1 MRKCHLF
8 IFAVAVSSL
17 ALSADVPVRA
27 PSVYDMYHLWP
38 RHCQLRQQMID
49 ALKRGDVKTMESV
62 CRSALEIMPT
72 DATWR
77 YNLACALAYRETPD
91 LALAELDKAIEAGF
105 RDADAIAK
113 DGDLSRIA
121 KDPRFAK
128 LVEKARELK
137 GKPVEGRP
145 DHKPAEAP
153 AGSTI
158 TINETNIVW
167 NFDSGVFEA
176 LVKLGDPKQPLPTL
190 AARYSASKPTS
201 PERPYVAAWLSGG
214 SGAGNTGDLYVN
226 RDGGH
231 SMLALGD
238 FPNITSI
245 QYDAQARARKL
256 NVDIP
261 NTLFGTTPVFG
272 NISRGRTKGAFWRS
286 MARVSFTDPGIATRM
301 DLFYRN
307 NQFWVIP
314 SVNDVGKPEL
324 NIDDAFPAN
333 APFQFV
339 SLGASWSDQPFL
351 RAALA
356 ASASFRVPTKQALV
370 RRHLMAPTLQWL
382 LRSTQ
387 KGIASEDDY
396 LSPSAHPSAFDAKRL
411 DAAEIVKRAHELK
424 MEEIPPAVSLALIN
438 SRLFPIR
445 FPEPGRDYPDTLSE
459 LLFAT
464 PSAISMILRAPDG
477 ERTYLVRAQTFPEPD
492 PTAVFAWRV
501 VHGPADAVKISPP
514 LGETIN
520 GPENGFAQIKIDRRH
535 LTNRI
540 DVACFAKSTHTKF
553 GAPSIISF
561 FPIPQEKRTYRP
573 DGQIAAI
580 DYTNPDR
587 LYSDPA
593 VALPRHWTD
602 TYDYTPDGKP
612 LGFTRSYN
620 GEASASFTAKGERI
634 VERNPDG
641 TPKKLVRVKYTP
653 RGTGDAIQPVELT
666 YLDDGEPY
674 EASK

>member
-1 MRKCHLF
+1 MRKYRLLVL
-8 IFAVAVSSL
+8 ALTLGSL
-17 ALSADVPVRA
+17 AAPADATKRA
-27 PSVYDMYHLWP
+27 QCVYDMYHVWP
-38 RHCQLRQQMID
+38 RHCQLRQDLVGAIRSGD
-49 ALKRGDVKTMESV
+49 AKMMESV
-62 CRSALEIMPT
+62 CRSALEIMPA

-77 YNLACALAYRETPD
+77 YNLACALAYRDTPD
-91 LALAELDKAIEAGF
+91 LALAELDKAIDDGF

-113 DGDLSRIA
+113 DGDLARIA
-121 KDPRFAK
+121 KDPRFAR
-128 LVEKARELK
+128 LVEKARALK
-137 GKPVEGRP
+137 GKPVDGQP
-145 DHKPAEAP
+145 DHKPATAP

-167 NFDSGVFEA
+167 NFDAGVFNA
-176 LVKLGDPKQPLPTL
+176 LVKVDEPGQPLPIL

-231 SMLALGD
+231 SMLAVGD
-238 FPNITSI
+238 FPNLTSI
-245 QYDAQARARKL
+245 QYDAQAKARNL
-256 NVDIP
+256 HLDIP
-261 NTLFGTTPVFG
+261 NTLFGSVPVFG
-272 NISRGRTKGAFWRS
+272 NLSRGRTKGAFWRS
-286 MARVSFTDPGIATRM
+286 MARISFTDPGIAARM

-307 NQFWVIP
+307 NQFWVLP
-314 SVNDVGKPEL
+314 SVNDVARPDLG
-324 NIDDAFPAN
+324 IDDAFPAN

-339 SLGASWSDQPFL
+339 SFGASWSDQPFI

-356 ASASFRVPTKQALV
+356 ASASFRLPAKQAIV
-370 RRHLMAPTLQWL
+370 RRHLLAPTMQWL
-382 LRSTQ
+382 LRRTQ
-387 KGIASEDDY
+387 KGVNTEEDY
-396 LSPSAHPSAFDAKRL
+396 LSPSAHPTAFDAKRL
-411 DAAEIVKRAHELK
+411 DVVELVKRAHELK
-424 MEEIPPAVSLALIN
+424 MEEVPPAVSLALVN
-438 SRLFPIR
+438 SRLYPIKFPA
-445 FPEPGRDYPDTLSE
+445 PGRDYPDTLSE

-477 ERTYLVRAQTFPEPD
+477 ERTYLLRAQTFPETD

-501 VHGPADAVKISPP
+501 VHGPADAVKISAP
-514 LGETIN
+514 LGEPLN
-520 GPENGFAQIKIDRRH
+520 GPESGFAQITIDRRQ

-540 DVACFAKSTHTKF
+540 DVACFAKSAHTTF
-553 GAPSIISF
+553 GAPAIISF

-587 LYSDPA
+587 VYSDPA

-641 TPKKLVRVKYTP
+641 SPKKLVRVKYTP

-666 YLDDGEPY
+666 YIDDGEPY
-674 EASK
+674 EAKK

>member
-1 MRKCHLF
+1 MKKYQIL
-8 IFAVAVSSL
+8 ALALALGSL
-17 ALSADVPVRA
+17 AMAADEARPA
-27 PSVYDMYHLWP
+27 PCVYDMYHIWP
-38 RHCQLRQQMID
+38 RHCQLRQELIG
-49 ALKRGDVKTMESV
+49 AIRRGDIKTMESI
-62 CRSALEIMPT
+62 CRSALDLMPA

-91 LALAELDKAIEAGF
+91 LALAELDKAIDAGF
-105 RDADAIAK
+105 RDADAISK
-113 DGDLSRIA
+113 DGDLARIA

-128 LVEKARELK
+128 LVAKARELK
-137 GKPVEGRP
+137 GKPVVGQP

-176 LVKLGDPKQPLPTL
+176 FVKVGEPKQSLPSL

-231 SMLALGD
+231 SMLAVGD
-238 FPNITSI
+238 FPNLTSI
-245 QYDAQARARKL
+245 QYDAQAKARKL
-256 NVDIP
+256 HLDIP
-261 NTLFGTTPVFG
+261 TTLFGSTPVFG
-272 NISRGRTKGAFWRS
+272 NLSRGRTKGAFWRS
-286 MARVSFTDPGIATRM
+286 MARVSFTDPGIAARM

-307 NQFWVIP
+307 NQFWVLP
-314 SVNDVGKPEL
+314 SVNDIARPDL

-339 SLGASWSDQPFL
+339 SLGISWSDQPFL

-356 ASASFRVPTKQALV
+356 ASASFRLPTKQAIV
-370 RRHLMAPTLQWL
+370 RRHLLAPTLQWL
-382 LRSTQ
+382 LRRTQ
-387 KGIASEDDY
+387 KGIGSEDDY
-396 LSPSAHPSAFDAKRL
+396 LSPSAHPTAFDVKRL
-411 DAAEIVKRAHELK
+411 DAAELVKRAHELK
-424 MEEIPPAVSLALIN
+424 MEEVPPAVSLSLIN
-438 SRLFPIR
+438 SRLYPIK

-459 LLFAT
+459 VLFVT

-477 ERTYLVRAQTFPEPD
+477 ERTYLLRAQTFPEPD

-501 VHGPADAVKISPP
+501 VHGPADAVKISAP

-520 GPENGFAQIKIDRRH
+520 GPENGFAQITIDRRH

-540 DVACFAKSTHTKF
+540 DVACFAQSTHTTF

-587 LYSDPA
+587 VYSDPA
-593 VALPRHWTD
+593 IALPRHWTD

-612 LGFTRSYN
+612 LGFTRRYN
-620 GEASASFTAKGERI
+620 GEASASFTVKGERI

-674 EASK
+674 EAKK

>member
-1 MRKCHLF
+1 MKKYQIL
-8 IFAVAVSSL
+8 ALALALGSL
-17 ALSADVPVRA
+17 AMAADEAKRA
-27 PSVYDMYHLWP
+27 PCVYDMYHIWP
-38 RHCQLRQQMID
+38 RHCQLRQELIG
-49 ALKRGDVKTMESV
+49 ALRRGDVKTMESI
-62 CRSALEIMPT
+62 CRSALELMPS

-91 LALAELDKAIEAGF
+91 LALAELDKAIDAGF
-105 RDADAIAK
+105 RDADAISK
-113 DGDLSRIA
+113 DGDLARIA
-121 KDPRFAK
+121 KEPRFAE
-128 LVEKARELK
+128 LVAKARRLR
-137 GKPVEGRP
+137 GAPVAGQP
-145 DHKPAEAP
+145 LHLPAIVP
-153 AGSTI
+153 AGGTI

-176 LVKLGDPKQPLPTL
+176 FVKVGEPKQSLPSL

-231 SMLALGD
+231 SMLAVGD
-238 FPNITSI
+238 FPNLTSI
-245 QYDAQARARKL
+245 QYDAQAKARKL
-256 NVDIP
+256 HLDIP
-261 NTLFGTTPVFG
+261 TTLFGSTPVFG
-272 NISRGRTKGAFWRS
+272 NLSRGRTKGAFWRS
-286 MARVSFTDPGIATRM
+286 MARVSFTDPGIAARM

-307 NQFWVIP
+307 NQFWVLP
-314 SVNDVGKPEL
+314 SVNDIARPDL

-339 SLGASWSDQPFL
+339 SLGISWSDQPFL

-356 ASASFRVPTKQALV
+356 ASASFRLPTKQAIV
-370 RRHLMAPTLQWL
+370 RRRLLAPTLQWL
-382 LRSTQ
+382 LRRTQ
-387 KGIASEDDY
+387 KGIGSEDDY
-396 LSPSAHPSAFDAKRL
+396 LSPSAHPTAFDVKRL
-411 DAAEIVKRAHELK
+411 DAAELVKRAHELK
-424 MEEIPPAVSLALIN
+424 MEEVPPAVSLSLIN
-438 SRLFPIR
+438 SRLYPIK

-459 LLFAT
+459 VLFVT

-477 ERTYLVRAQTFPEPD
+477 ERTYLLRAQTFPEPD

-520 GPENGFAQIKIDRRH
+520 GPENGFAQITIDRRH

-540 DVACFAKSTHTKF
+540 DVACFAQSTHTTF

-580 DYTNPDR
+580 DYINPDR
-587 LYSDPA
+587 VYSDPA

-620 GEASASFTAKGERI
+620 GEASASFTVKGERI

-674 EASK
+674 EAKK

>member
-1 MRKCHLF
+1 MRKHSILA
-8 IFAVAVSSL
+8 FAL
-17 ALSADVPVRA
+17 AFGAMALPAAGTPARA
-27 PSVYDMYHLWP
+27 PSVYDMAQVWP
-38 RHCQLRQQMID
+38 RHCQLRQDLIG
-49 ALKRGDVKTMESV
+49 AIRRGDIKSMESI
-62 CRSALEIMPT
+62 CRSALELMPA

-77 YNLACALAYRETPD
+77 YNLACALAYREKPD

-113 DGDLSRIA
+113 DGDLARIA
-121 KDPRFAK
+121 KEPRFAE
-128 LVEKARELK
+128 LLSKARALK
-137 GKPVEGRP
+137 GKPVEGQP
-145 DHKPAEAP
+145 VHKPATAP
-153 AGSTI
+153 AGGTI

-167 NFDSGVFEA
+167 NFDAGVFNA
-176 LVKLGDPKQPLPTL
+176 SVKVGDPKQPLPSL
-190 AARYSASKPTS
+190 AAKYSASKPTS

-231 SMLALGD
+231 SMLAVGD
-238 FPNITSI
+238 FPNLTSI
-245 QYDAQARARKL
+245 RYDAQAKARSL
-256 NVDIP
+256 HLDIP

-314 SVNDVGKPEL
+314 AVNDVGKPE
-324 NIDDAFPAN
+324 IGDVFPAN

-339 SLGASWSDQPFL
+339 SLGISWSDQPFL

-356 ASASFRVPTKQALV
+356 ASASFRLSTKQAMV

-382 LRSTQ
+382 LRRTQ
-387 KGIASEDDY
+387 KGIGSEDDY
-396 LSPSAHPSAFDAKRL
+396 LSPSAHPTAFDAKRL
-411 DAAEIVKRAHELK
+411 DPAELVKRAHELK
-424 MEEIPPAVSLALIN
+424 MEEIPPAVSLSLIN
-438 SRLFPIR
+438 SRLYPIKFPV
-445 FPEPGRDYPDTLSE
+445 PGRDYPDTLFE

-464 PSAISMILRAPDG
+464 PSAISMILRAPEG
-477 ERTYLVRAQTFPEPD
+477 ERTYLLRAQTFPEND
-492 PTAVFAWRV
+492 PTATFAWRV
-501 VHGPADAVKISPP
+501 VHGPADAVKISAP
-514 LGETIN
+514 LGETLN
-520 GPENGFAQIKIDRRH
+520 GPENGYAQITVNRRH

-540 DVACFAKSTHTKF
+540 DVACFAKTTHTTF

-561 FPIPQEKRTYRP
+561 YPIPQEKRTYRP
-573 DGQIAAI
+573 DGQIASI

-587 LYSDPA
+587 VYSDPA
-593 VALPRHWTD
+593 IALPRHWTD

-620 GEASASFTAKGERI
+620 GEPSASFTVKGERI

-674 EASK
+674 EAKK